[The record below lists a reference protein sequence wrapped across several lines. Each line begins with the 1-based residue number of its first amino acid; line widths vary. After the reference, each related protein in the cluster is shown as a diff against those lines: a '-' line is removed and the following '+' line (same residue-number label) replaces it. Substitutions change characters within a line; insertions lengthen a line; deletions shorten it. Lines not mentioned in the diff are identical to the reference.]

1 MPSDIIASL
10 WDAIRSNNFDR
21 LSTAVDDL
29 LLGTL
34 VWPSLALPSCTP
46 TPLSCTFFINSS
58 HPPKPPAEG
67 YAAPLVLNQL
77 HDDLVVMEGLSDA
90 TKVNLLIH
98 SLFTAI

>member
-1 MPSDIIASL
+1 VAGLVPSDIIASL

-29 LLGTL
+29 LL
-34 VWPSLALPSCTP
+34 
-46 TPLSCTFFINSS
+46 
-58 HPPKPPAEG
+58 EG